1 MDVVIWTAVFFGG
14 DLLILIFLLAWAFKK
29 DREKKA
35 RLATEGAEADE
46 G

>member
-14 DLLILIFLLAWAFKK
+14 DLLILIFLLTWAFKK
-29 DREKKA
+29 DRDKA